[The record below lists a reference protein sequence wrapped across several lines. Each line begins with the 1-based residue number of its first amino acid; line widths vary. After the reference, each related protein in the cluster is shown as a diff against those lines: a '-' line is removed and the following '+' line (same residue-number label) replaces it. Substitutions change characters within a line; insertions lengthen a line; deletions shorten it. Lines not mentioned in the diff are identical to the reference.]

1 MNNVFVVLG
10 NQLFE
15 PNLLKKLGCK
25 NVFMAEDFQLC
36 QYEKHHKLKLYLFL
50 TAMREYRDEL
60 ESAGITVHYS
70 QLDERDNNESYT
82 DHLIHFVTS
91 NNINELN
98 FFEVEDKPFEKKLFD
113 GLQKFNIKTKVHYSP
128 NFLFSR
134 EEFHSLTKDNKV
146 FRMANFYQKGRK
158 KFDILMD
165 ENQKPIGGKWSFDQE
180 NRKKIPAKTPI
191 PEMPKFNLS
200 QYHESI
206 CSLIN
211 EHFDKHPG
219 YLKNPW
225 FPVTRKDAEDQ
236 FSDFIRNRMGN
247 FGIYEDAMLEGQNFL
262 FHSCISASMN
272 IGLLSPQKVIQTL
285 LDSAEE
291 YQIPINSLEGFI
303 RQVLGWREFIRGIYQ
318 VKGDYQQNHN
328 YWSHSGK
335 LTDSWYEATTGILPL
350 DDSIQTALR
359 DGYNHHIPRLM
370 VISNLM
376 NLCEIDPKEIYRWFM
391 EMYIDSSEWVM
402 VPNVFGM
409 ATYSDGGLMSTKP
422 YTCGS
427 NYFLKMSNYQKGEWC
442 EVVDGLYWRF
452 IEKNRSF
459 YESNPRLSL
468 QAKFLDRLSTE
479 RKNLIFD
486 KAETFI
492 SKHTIQ

>member
-1 MNNVFVVLG
+1 MNNVFVALG

-15 PNLLKKLGCK
+15 PQLLIKLGCEH
-25 NVFMAEDFQLC
+25 VFMSEDFELC
-36 QYEKHHKLKLYLFL
+36 RYEKHHKLKLYLFL

-60 ESAGITVHYS
+60 EDAGLSVQYS
-70 QLDERDNNESYT
+70 QLEDRSENET
-82 DHLIHFVTS
+82 FLEHLVDFATH
-91 NNINELN
+91 NNIQQLN
-98 FFEVEDKPFEKKLFD
+98 FFEIEDKPFEKTLLE
-113 GLQKFNIKTKVHYSP
+113 GLTNSNIKSIVHSSP

-134 EEFHSLTKDNKV
+134 EEFHLLNKDKKV
-146 FRMANFYQKGRK
+146 FRMANFYQQGRK
-158 KFDILMD
+158 KFDILID

-191 PEMPKFNLS
+191 PEMPNFELS
-200 QYHESI
+200 KYHESI
-206 CSLIN
+206 SSLIN
-211 EHFDKHPG
+211 KHFSDHPG
-219 YLKNPW
+219 YLNNPW
-225 FPVTRKDAEDQ
+225 FPVNRQDAEHQ
-236 FSDFIRNRMGN
+236 FTDFIKNRMSN
-247 FGIYEDAMLEGQNFL
+247 FGIYEDAMLEGKNFL
-262 FHSCISASMN
+262 FHSCISSSMN

-285 LDSAEE
+285 LDCAKEF
-291 YQIPINSLEGFI
+291 QIPMNSLEGFI

-318 VKGDYQQNHN
+318 VKGDDQMKRN
-328 YWSHSGK
+328 YWQHTGK
-335 LTDSWYEATTGILPL
+335 LTESWYDASTGILPL
-350 DDSIQTALR
+350 DDSISTALE

-427 NYFLKMSNYQKGEWC
+427 NYFLKMSNYKKGEWC
-442 EVVDGLYWRF
+442 DIVDGLYWRF

-459 YESNPRLSL
+459 YQSNPRLSL
-468 QAKFLDRLSTE
+468 QATFLDRLSPE
-479 RKNLIFD
+479 RKERIFS
-486 KAETFI
+486 KAENFI
-492 SKHTIQ
+492 RKHTA